1 MKCKNCGAEL
11 PEGAMF
17 CAECGTKVEVEETP
31 VVETPAEEAPATET
45 PVVEEAPAAETP
57 VAEAPVAEETPVA
70 ETPAAEETPVVSPI
84 PAEPEKKKDH
94 ASVIIGVVAIIVLV
108 VLGVFLGKHFFGGK
122 KSVNENMVVYLRKNV
137 LCVNKNIT
145 AKKPKVYEIA
155 KISGVDDDEYPS
167 YLYSFYYG
175 YGTDEFYFFSKV
187 DTEDGVGTLSRINLK
202 KAKKDVDKNESL
214 IQEIDTKVSLND
226 IRVIDKDKVLYIKG
240 DDKLMLYNGKDSV
253 DLAKDVEDFE
263 LNDKNTKV
271 LLKKASDEDDSELYD
286 LSIMEVKAGAD
297 EEEIAKDVY
306 PFEFEADL
314 CIYGSDYDADNGS
327 YDDLY
332 IYKDGS
338 KEPEKVAENVN
349 NVFFVGY
356 KQENF
361 FYTTVDTTKV
371 NLYDLIDDPKAEKE
385 KDIHEPEKKDFYVAS
400 SEEDAIS
407 DSDKEYIK
415 KYYDNDVAKTITDY
429 CSKDSDTGYYRY
441 YNTDDYKQYYFN
453 ADTNEWFVYDE
464 DAYYEAYEAYYEV
477 ADRVELREELKDHEV
492 ETSVYQLCSYENG
505 KTKVVCEDVNAGDIK
520 ADENVVFFSKVDPD
534 SSVGKVSIDDI
545 YDADDAMYELGV
557 GTYRGEGAYHST
569 ENFDGAYNYY
579 VVGGE
584 ATEIELDGTL
594 YELHVEDEGKSLVVE
609 SLEKKEKDGYTISIY
624 PIKGNKLGEANTIK
638 DKGCYASFEDGK
650 YLYFTDYDDNEA
662 TLCAFD
668 GKESKKIAKD
678 VCVSGSNYYAE
689 DGHYI
694 LSKDSEFGKDD
705 YQIFNEK
712 GDKTKL
718 ADEVKDFTY
727 YGPNKILFLSGKS
740 KGELCLYKGE
750 DDIVTLDK
758 KVVKYWSRGGKMTSY
773 LSGYMYIDNYDYG
786 EDE

>member
-11 PEGAMF
+11 QEGAMF
-17 CAECGTKVEVEETP
+17 CAECGTKVEAEETP
-31 VVETPAEEAPATET
+31 VVETPAEETET
-45 PVVEEAPAAETP
+45 PVVEEAPAET
-57 VAEAPVAEETPVA
+57 
-70 ETPAAEETPVVSPI
+70 
-84 PAEPEKKKDH
+84 PAEPEKKKGH

-145 AKKPKVYEIA
+145 AKKPQVYEIA
-155 KISGVDDDEYPS
+155 KISGVDDDDEYPS

-286 LSIMEVKAGAD
+286 LSIMEVKADAE

-306 PFEFEADL
+306 PFDFEADL
-314 CIYGSDYDADNGS
+314 CIYGSDYDEDNGS

-371 NLYDLIDDPKAEKE
+371 KLYDLIDDPKAEKE
-385 KDIHEPEKKDFYVAS
+385 KDIHEPEKKEFYVAS
-400 SEEDAIS
+400 SEEDALS
-407 DSDKEYIK
+407 DHDSDI
-415 KYYDNDVAKTITDY
+415 DIIITDDY
-429 CSKDSDTGYYRY
+429 FKDSDTGYYSY
-441 YNTDDYKQYYFN
+441 YNSDDRKYYYFN

-464 DAYYEAYEAYYEV
+464 DAYYKAYEAYYEV

-520 ADENVVFFSKVDPD
+520 ADENIVFFSKVDPD

-545 YDADDAMYELGV
+545 YDADDAMYQLGV
-557 GTYRGEGAYHST
+557 GPYRGEGAYHST

-758 KVVKYWSRGGKMTSY
+758 KVTKYWSRGGKMTSY
-773 LSGYMYIDNYDYG
+773 LSGYMYIGDYDYG